1 MRVLAVAALL
11 TLVALPAAAQDHGRN
26 IWGRGHVLQQ
36 RQNHKPPQG
45 PHADPHGA
53 PAPLI
58 GAGAPLL
65 VAGAGLVASRL
76 LRRKR

>member
-1 MRVLAVAALL
+1 MRVAAAALFL
-11 TLVALPAAAQDHGRN
+11 TFAAGSALAAPAHPF
-26 IWGRGHVLQQ
+26 H
-36 RQNHKPPQG
+36 PPK
-45 PHADPHGA
+45 HDPHGA

-65 VAGAGLVASRL
+65 LAGAGMVASKL

>member
-1 MRVLAVAALL
+1 MRVLAIAMLL
-11 TLVALPAAAQDHGRN
+11 ALVALPAAAQDRGRN
-26 IWGRGHVLQQ
+26 IWGRWHAFQQ
-36 RQNHKPPQG
+36 HHPKPPAA

-65 VAGAGLVASRL
+65 IAGAGMVAARL